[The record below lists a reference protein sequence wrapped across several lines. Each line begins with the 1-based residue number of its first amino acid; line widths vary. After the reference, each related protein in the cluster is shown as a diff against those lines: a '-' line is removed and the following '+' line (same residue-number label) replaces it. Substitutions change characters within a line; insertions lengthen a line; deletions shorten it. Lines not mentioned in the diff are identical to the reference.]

1 MTFTFIYEK
10 KSKKDLKS
18 QSWKKKNQF
27 LKPIIFF
34 Y

>member
-10 KSKKDLKS
+10 KIEERFKITVVE
-18 QSWKKKNQF
+18 KKNQF